1 MSFVRVKDIEKK
13 KTTFF
18 DRLKALVKSEPED
31 QDPLEEVYLLDFHAN
46 RNADGTSFSG
56 VQPHNLATGALT
68 LGNAGTNPN
77 IFNATMYTSN
87 VATITGGSSLGPGD
101 EAIVQGTP
109 DDVVSGLFVRST
121 DLPLPE
127 KSVTGKLPVKPV
139 QVLSE
144 LEIVPDVFS
153 MLGLDSKIAMFE
165 AKKDLLRNKNAT
177 GGASWYAS
185 RDIESVLERLK
196 ARRNYSAHK
205 DFFSLFRNTTDEKI
219 EPFLQ
224 EHDFSLKTSDLF
236 LPDFPEDAVSIMAEY
251 KKHTQAVT
259 GGKSP
264 VFYVIANSK
273 DFKDAFGRRDPIL
286 LAQAP
291 FGFYWQI
298 LGAWDEE
305 MLILHEL

>member
-1 MSFVRVKDIEKK
+1 MSFVRVKDLEKPA
-13 KTTFF
+13 TFF
-18 DRLKALVKSEPED
+18 DRLKDLVRSKPAVQE
-31 QDPLEEVYLLDFHAN
+31 DPLEEIYLLDFHAN
-46 RNADGTSFSG
+46 RNADGSGFSG
-56 VQPHNLATGALT
+56 FQVQPGVTIIGSSTNQSMFNTSPT
-68 LGNAGTNPN
+68 L
-77 IFNATMYTSN
+77 YTSN
-87 VATITGGSSLGPGD
+87 IATITGGTIGSD
-101 EAIVQGTP
+101 EETLGTP
-109 DDVVSGLFVRST
+109 DDVVSGMFVRST
-121 DLPLPE
+121 ELPLPE
-127 KSVTGKLPVKPV
+127 KPVTGKLPVKPV

-144 LEIVPDVFS
+144 LEIVPDAFS
-153 MLGLDSKIAMFE
+153 MLGLESKIAMFE

-177 GGASWYAS
+177 SGPSWYAS

-196 ARRNYSAHK
+196 ARRAYHEHK
-205 DFFSLFRNTTDEKI
+205 DFFSLFRNTTDDKI
-219 EPFLQ
+219 EPFIE

-236 LPDFPEDAVSIMAEY
+236 LPDFPEDAVAIMAEY

-305 MLILHEL
+305 MLILHKL